1 MSYNFGTVVGG
12 WNQTVGWTEVGQG
25 SDRGWTEDLREVR
38 EVWRNL
44 GKMQINKDKQN
55 NQTVLYQRR
64 YKV

>member
-1 MSYNFGTVVGG
+1 M
-12 WNQTVGWTEVGQG
+12 GWTEVGQG